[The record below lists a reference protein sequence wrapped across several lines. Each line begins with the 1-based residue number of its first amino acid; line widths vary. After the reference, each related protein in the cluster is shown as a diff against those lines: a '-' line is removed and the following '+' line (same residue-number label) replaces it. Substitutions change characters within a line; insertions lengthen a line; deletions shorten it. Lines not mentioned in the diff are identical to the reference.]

1 MRVLIVGATGLLGS
15 EIARILAPEHE
26 IITASRKGSEVAV
39 DVSDKASIA
48 AMYAKLGNVG
58 AVLCVGGTAKFAP
71 LDSLSDDDYAFSLAH
86 KLMGQVNLV
95 RCAIGHVGEGG
106 CITLTS
112 GTLAQQPM
120 VGSAAVS
127 IVNAGVEG
135 FARAAALELQG
146 KMRVNVVSPG
156 WVAETLQSMGKDPSG
171 GIPAADVARAY
182 KRTIDEPM
190 TGQVLLAA
198 KG

>member
-1 MRVLIVGATGLLGS
+1 MRVLIVGATGLLGT
-15 EIARILAPEHE
+15 EIARILGPEHE
-26 IITASRKGSEVAV
+26 VIAASRKGSDVPV
-39 DVSDKASIA
+39 DLSDKASIA
-48 AMYAKLGNVG
+48 AMYSKVGNVG

-71 LDSLSDDDYAFSLAH
+71 LDALSDDDYAFSLAN

-95 RCAIGHVGEGG
+95 RCAIGHVDEGG

-146 KMRVNVVSPG
+146 KMRVNVVSPR
-156 WVAETLQSMGKDPSG
+156 WVAETLQSMGKDPSA
-171 GIPAADVARAY
+171 GIPAVDVARAY
-182 KRTIDEPM
+182 KRTIDEPI